1 MTNDMNR
8 EHVDTDG
15 HDWGGD
21 LAAYALGAL
30 DADEAETFEAHLLGC
45 ARCRDELVAFQE
57 VVAALPASVPAYP
70 APKNLRRE
78 LMAAV
83 AAEPKGAEAKAARAE
98 PRPRPRRW
106 AWPSAGLSPRLGL
119 AMAAVAAV
127 VVVAAGA
134 LTLGGGTARTRVI
147 TAQVIG
153 SAGTAQVRL
162 TGGHAELVVRHFAAP
177 PAGHIYEVW
186 LQRSAGKPVPAGA
199 LFSVTRQGASDVAV
213 PGRLHGVKQM
223 MVTSEPAGG
232 SRVPTDAPVIRAA
245 LS

>member
-1 MTNDMNR
+1 MTNEMNQ
-8 EHVDTDG
+8 EHFDTDG

-30 DADEAETFEAHLLGC
+30 DADEAEAFEAHLVGC
-45 ARCRDELVAFQE
+45 ASCRDELVAFQE
-57 VVAALPASVPAYP
+57 VVEELPASVPAHP
-70 APKNLRRE
+70 APKRLRRE

-83 AAEPKGAEAKAARAE
+83 AAEPKAARAQ
-98 PRPRPRRW
+98 PRPRRW
-106 AWPSAGLSPRLGL
+106 ALPWAGLSPRLGL
-119 AMAAVAAV
+119 AMAALATV

-153 SAGTAQVRL
+153 LPGSAQVRL

-186 LQRSAGKPVPAGA
+186 LQRSGGKPIPAGA
-199 LFSVTRQGASDVAV
+199 LFSVSRKGAGAVAV
-213 PGRLHGVKQM
+213 PGRLHGVKQV
-223 MVTSEPAGG
+223 MVTPEPAGG
-232 SRVPTDAPVIRAA
+232 SRVPTHAPVIRAV